1 MACGCNVTQH
11 KGINVSCFLIH
22 EDLGQKTV
30 SFGDGSPQPD
40 GYSEELL
47 QQILGAF
54 DDGLSLTLQDLFR
67 KNPKLSW
74 PLFMSG
80 VTRLV
85 SEGYLEGK
93 GDGFVVRYGLTK
105 IG

>member
-1 MACGCNVTQH
+1 MYRG
-11 KGINVSCFLIH
+11 FPIH
-22 EDLGQKTV
+22 EGLGKKAVTL
-30 SFGDGSPQPD
+30 GDGSLEPD

-54 DDGLSLTLQDLFR
+54 DDGLSMTLQDMYR
-67 KNPKLSW
+67 KNPKFSW
-74 PLFMSG
+74 PLFVNG

-93 GDGFVVRYGLTK
+93 GDGFVVRYTLTSK
-105 IG
+105 GRTAVGQSG